1 MFISDIYTTK
11 PEDERGALEMK
22 VYEELERLNIKYERV
37 DNDSVEAMEE
47 CVDISAKLGAEI
59 RKTIVVCNKKKQFFL
74 VILPADKRFDS
85 KLFASY
91 ARTPRVS
98 FASAEEMEEI
108 IGLTPGEASVMG
120 ILNDP
125 EGKVKVFID
134 KAVADAEWFAC
145 NPGANTTHI
154 KFKTKD
160 LVKTFLP
167 KEGHKPEI
175 FML

>member
-11 PEDERGALEMK
+11 PEEERGNLEMK
-22 VYEELERLNIKYERV
+22 VYEELERLGISYERV
-37 DNDSVEAMEE
+37 DNDAVESMEE
-47 CVDISAKLGAEI
+47 CVEISDKLGAEI
-59 RKTIVVCNKKKQFFL
+59 RKTILVCNKKKEFFL
-74 VILPADKRFDS
+74 VILPADKRFDG
-85 KLFASY
+85 KLFAAY

-98 FASAEEMEEI
+98 FASGEEMEEVL
-108 IGLTPGEASVMG
+108 GLTPGSASVMG

-125 EGKVKVFID
+125 ENKVRVFID
-134 KAVADAEWFAC
+134 KPVADAEWFAC

-154 KFKTKD
+154 RFKTKD
-160 LVKTFLP
+160 LIKNFLP